1 MADKKFAKLGAQ
13 IGDLEAA
20 FQGRRADAEV
30 LRNAERFASAM
41 AMALFAL
48 EIQLKILICRRLD
61 LQALPTEFQT
71 HDLEGLLVL
80 SGLSR
85 RMEEADEKVRENWS
99 FILGGYNNIH
109 VNKFRYSADDSNL
122 EHQSVEVFERLF
134 EKPHGVLTWLAAQS

>member
-1 MADKKFAKLGAQ
+1 MAEKKFAKLGAL

-30 LRNAERFASAM
+30 LRNAERFASAIT
-41 AMALFAL
+41 MALFAL

-61 LQALPTEFQT
+61 LHALPTEFQT

-99 FILGGYNNIH
+99 VILDGYNNMH
-109 VNKFRYSADDSNL
+109 VSKFRYSADDSNL
-122 EHQSVEVFERLF
+122 KHQSVEVFERLL